1 MAKIDVRKIKKIVK
15 DRNTVQDEVSA
26 TYTVFEKF
34 GEKYFQIDTYG
45 RSDRIETEKAS
56 QIIQIDEIS
65 AKELIKL
72 LIKEFGIL

>member
-1 MAKIDVRKIKKIVK
+1 MAKINVKKIKKLDK
-15 DRNTVQDEVSA
+15 ERNTIQDEVVA

-56 QIIQIDEIS
+56 QIIQFDEKS

-72 LIKEFGIL
+72 LIKEFDIL

>member
-56 QIIQIDEIS
+56 QIIQIDEAS

-72 LIKEFGIL
+72 LVKEFEML